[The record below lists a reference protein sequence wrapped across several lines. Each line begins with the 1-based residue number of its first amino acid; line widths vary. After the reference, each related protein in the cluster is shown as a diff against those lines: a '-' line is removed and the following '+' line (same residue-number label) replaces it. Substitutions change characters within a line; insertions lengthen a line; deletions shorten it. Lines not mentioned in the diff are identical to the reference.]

1 MENSYTS
8 DTDSDLFESSYFCFL
23 QNDFLLFFFF
33 LYLTFFWR
41 NWKTSVRKK
50 RSRGDFHCSFLL
62 IQ

>member
-33 LYLTFFWR
+33 CI
-41 NWKTSVRKK
+41 S
-50 RSRGDFHCSFLL
+50 DIFLEKL
-62 IQ
+62 ENFC